1 MKSVNFYCIEN
12 NSECVIDRIYKYE
25 LIYSTMKREEIYST
39 VIKYFEGKPV
49 KKIYILGSYALGKE
63 RDNSDLDI
71 LIELKRPVGLM
82 ELSRYKND
90 LQDQLGLNVDLG
102 TELGLSV
109 DAINKV
115 QEESRIVYEA

>member
-1 MKSVNFYCIEN
+1 
-12 NSECVIDRIYKYE
+12 
-25 LIYSTMKREEIYST
+25 MKREEIYST
-39 VIKYFEGKPV
+39 VKKYFEGKPV
-49 KKIYILGSYALGKE
+49 KKISILGSYALGKE

-71 LIELKRPVGLM
+71 LIELKHPGGLM

-109 DAINKV
+109 DAIIKV